1 MYHDN
6 ALARYLL
13 ELCVK
18 YPLTI
23 GHCFFWSLRSEM
35 YNKRVQQRFGLYLE
49 VFLSKISN
57 NLLKIF
63 REESSLVTDLN
74 NIAKI
79 PKEKSSEKLFK
90 DALRNLNKK
99 LIDNKMEVSLPL
111 NFKFRIKGI
120 VIEKSKAMKS
130 KKKPLLLYFE
140 NADKNGENIIVLFKA
155 GDDLRMDIV
164 TLQLFKIMQTMWFNN
179 DLNLKMSLYNVLSTD
194 YYSGM
199 LEIVKNSL
207 TLAEIHKEE
216 GGAFQSFRKNTLTKF
231 FKKTGK
237 EENEFSEN
245 FLLSTV
251 AYCCSTFVLGI
262 GDRHSD
268 NIMLKK
274 NGELFHID
282 FGHFL
287 GHFKKKLGIKR
298 ERAPFVFTKQFQNV
312 LGGDKGKKY
321 LEFKNKLWSAYQILR
336 KNSAV
341 LITLLRIL
349 LVTEIPELDEKSIRY
364 LEMTLCLNG
373 SDEEAKKFLE
383 DKLEESMN
391 SWSVE
396 FNFWIHL
403 IANK

>member
-1 MYHDN
+1 M
-6 ALARYLL
+6 
-13 ELCVK
+13 
-18 YPLTI
+18 
-23 GHCFFWSLRSEM
+23 
-35 YNKRVQQRFGLYLE
+35 
-49 VFLSKISN
+49 
-57 NLLKIF
+57 
-63 REESSLVTDLN
+63 
-74 NIAKI
+74 
-79 PKEKSSEKLFK
+79 
-90 DALRNLNKK
+90 
-99 LIDNKMEVSLPL
+99 
-111 NFKFRIKGI
+111 
-120 VIEKSKAMKS
+120 
-130 KKKPLLLYFE
+130 
-140 NADKNGENIIVLFKA
+140 
-155 GDDLRMDIV
+155 

-364 LEMTLCLNG
+364 LEMTLCLNA
-373 SDEEAKKFLE
+373 SDEEAKKFLFN
-383 DKLEESMN
+383 KLDESMN

-396 FNFWIHL
+396 LNFWIHL